1 MSWDDENFEEL
12 KQRVGQVIQRRSVVG
27 NYVGPIGAHLK
38 RHIRINILTGL
49 LAEGM
54 GLISNLL
61 CFFAIAGRHR
71 ERRTAAV
78 SYQ

>member
-1 MSWDDENFEEL
+1 MGRTLS
-12 KQRVGQVIQRRSVVG
+12 QGQV
-27 NYVGPIGAHLK
+27 
-38 RHIRINILTGL
+38 
-49 LAEGM
+49 AEGM